1 MGGTIITSSASH
13 SRIRRARAWLE
24 TRPPAEEILIL
35 AATDDAANEL
45 ARDVAGNKGAAFGWH
60 RLSLAQFAAVL
71 AGPRLAE
78 RGLVTV
84 GDLGVRALCARVVHR
99 LAANG
104 GLGRYAII
112 ATHRAS
118 LRP

>member
-24 TRPPAEEILIL
+24 TRLPAEEILIL

-45 ARDVAGNKGAAFGWH
+45 ARDVARIKGAAFGWH

-71 AGPRLAE
+71 AGPLLAE

-84 GDLGVRALCARVVHR
+84 VVGVEMPRKVTPRWGETGVM
-99 LAANG
+99 
-104 GLGRYAII
+104 
-112 ATHRAS
+112 
-118 LRP
+118 